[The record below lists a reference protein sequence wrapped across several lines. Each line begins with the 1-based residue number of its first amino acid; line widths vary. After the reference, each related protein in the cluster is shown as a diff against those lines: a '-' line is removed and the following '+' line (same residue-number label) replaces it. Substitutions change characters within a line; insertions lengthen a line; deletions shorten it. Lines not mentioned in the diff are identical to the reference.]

1 MQRAGIETGTRRE
14 EMGIAMCNALALL
27 CWRGS
32 RFFHGNFRGND
43 IVWLLIGVVLAV
55 VVIWAL
61 RRRKRRRF

>member
-1 MQRAGIETGTRRE
+1 
-14 EMGIAMCNALALL
+14 MGIAMCNALALL

>member
-1 MQRAGIETGTRRE
+1 MQRLGVGTGTRRE
-14 EMGIAMCNALALL
+14 GMGMAMCNALALL
-27 CWRGS
+27 RWHGS

-43 IVWLLIGVVLAV
+43 FVWLLIGLVLVV